1 MQFIMYREK
10 TISISYWIF
19 AAVFDLIIMNLK
31 LINSSDKFEVEI
43 KVGVLLGGGCHG
55 AFFDINNS

>member
-1 MQFIMYREK
+1 
-10 TISISYWIF
+10 
-19 AAVFDLIIMNLK
+19 MNLK